1 MAPDSHHSNNCPAW
15 VLIAVALFAILLRA
29 IGYDGLAVSDDM
41 GYAHFADRIATGL
54 FRLEHHHYAIRFGMT
69 APVALLYSLFG
80 MHEWTTALYPLA
92 ASVAASVLLA
102 AIGCRIGGPMAGLF
116 SGLLL
121 ASLPMEAL
129 YGGML
134 VPEAVLQAVL
144 LAAALLY
151 VVADQRS
158 SPLLA
163 GLSGV
168 AFGLAFLVKEPAVFV
183 LAAFV
188 LFGLLQ
194 RRYRL
199 AIALAAG
206 AAFVAGTEFALFYW
220 ATGDPFFIHS
230 AMKVH
235 NAGMARWAQ
244 TLDLPY
250 RLFKYYPRI
259 LLVPSSFVGLHGLIA
274 TGAALYGVFR
284 WRKPAYALLILWA
297 VFPYLYLNFGS
308 SSFREFVPLPAA
320 HRYLLVTFPP
330 LLLLAGLG
338 LAGVAARGRRWLPV
352 VGLVMAFACAAG
364 VWGVLD
370 MKAQHEGRRTTAAL
384 KAFVQEAEAG
394 GQSLCLAPG
403 TSYYW
408 EMAVRV
414 WSPGRLGCE
423 GDRVLY
429 LTEDD
434 QLMPVRGR
442 TPVKRTLQPVTAR

>member
-1 MAPDSHHSNNCPAW
+1 MAQDSHNPNNCPAW
-15 VLIAVALFAILLRA
+15 ALIAVGLFAILLRA
-29 IGYDGLAVSDDM
+29 AGYDGLAVSDDM
-41 GYAHFADRIATGL
+41 GYAHFADRIATGQ

-69 APVALLYSLFG
+69 VPVALLYFLFG
-80 MHEWTTALYPLA
+80 MQEWTTALYPFV

-102 AIGCRIGGPMAGLF
+102 AIGCRIGGAMAGLF

-134 VPEAVLQAVL
+134 VPEAVLQAAL

-151 VVADQRS
+151 VVADERS
-158 SPLLA
+158 SPRLA

-199 AIALAAG
+199 ALALAAG
-206 AAFVAGTEFALFYW
+206 AASVAGAEFALFYW

-235 NAGMARWAQ
+235 NAGMMRWAE
-244 TLDLPY
+244 TMDLPY

-259 LLVPSSFVGLHGLIA
+259 LLIPGAFVGLHGLVA
-274 TGAALYGVFR
+274 TVAALYGLLR
-284 WRKPAYALLILWA
+284 WKKPACTLLLLWA
-297 VFPYLYLNFGS
+297 VIPYLYLNFGS
-308 SSFREFVPLPAA
+308 SSFREYMPLPAA

-338 LAGVAARGRRWLPV
+338 LAGVAARGRKWLPG
-352 VGLVMAFACAAG
+352 VGLVVALAGAAG
-364 VWGVLD
+364 LWGVLH
-370 MKAQHEGRRTTAAL
+370 MKADHEGRRTTAAL
-384 KAFVQEAEAG
+384 KAFVQEARTG

-414 WSPGRLGCE
+414 WSPGLLGCE
-423 GDRVLY
+423 GDRVLH
-429 LTEDD
+429 LTEDR

-442 TPVKRTLQPVTAR
+442 TPVKRVLQPVTAR

>member
-1 MAPDSHHSNNCPAW
+1 MAQDSHNPNNCPAW
-15 VLIAVALFAILLRA
+15 VLIAVGVFAILLRA
-29 IGYDGLAVSDDM
+29 IGYDGLGVSDDM
-41 GYAHFADRIATGL
+41 GYAHFAERIANGQ
-54 FRLEHHHYAIRFGMT
+54 FRIEHHHYAIRFGMT
-69 APVALLYSLFG
+69 APVALLYFLFG
-80 MHEWTTALYPLA
+80 MQEWTTVLYPLA
-92 ASVAASVLLA
+92 GSVAAPVLLA
-102 AIGCRIGGPMAGLF
+102 AIGCRIGGAVAGLV

-129 YGGML
+129 YGGIL
-134 VPEAVLQAVL
+134 VPEAVLQPAL

-158 SPLLA
+158 SPRLA

-206 AAFVAGTEFALFYW
+206 AALVAGTEFALLYW

-235 NAGMARWAQ
+235 NAGMQRWAQ

-259 LLVPSSFVGLHGLIA
+259 LLVPSAFVGLHGLIA
-274 TGAALYGVFR
+274 TAAAVYGLLR
-284 WRKPAYALLILWA
+284 WKKPVYGLLLLWA
-297 VFPYLYLNFGS
+297 AIPFLYLNFGS
-308 SSFREFVPLPAA
+308 SSFREYMPLPAA
-320 HRYLLVTFPP
+320 HRYLLVIFPP

-338 LAGVAARGRRWLPV
+338 LAGVADRGRKWLPG
-352 VGLVMAFACAAG
+352 VGLLVAIACTAG
-364 VWGVLD
+364 AWGLWD
-370 MKAQHEGRRTTAAL
+370 MKAQQEGRRTTASL
-384 KAFVQEAEAG
+384 KAFVREAEAG

-434 QLMPVRGR
+434 QLKPVRGR
-442 TPVKRTLQPVTAR
+442 TPGPRSFQPI

>member
-1 MAPDSHHSNNCPAW
+1 MAQDSHNPNNCPAW
-15 VLIAVALFAILLRA
+15 VLIAVGVFAILLRA
-29 IGYDGLAVSDDM
+29 IGYDGLGVSDDM
-41 GYAHFADRIATGL
+41 GYAHFAERIANGQ
-54 FRLEHHHYAIRFGMT
+54 FRIEHHHYAIRFGMT
-69 APVALLYSLFG
+69 APVALLYFLFG
-80 MHEWTTALYPLA
+80 MQEWTTVLYPLA
-92 ASVAASVLLA
+92 GSVAAPVLLA
-102 AIGCRIGGPMAGLF
+102 AIGCRIGGAVAGLV

-129 YGGML
+129 YGGIL
-134 VPEAVLQAVL
+134 VPEAVLQPAL

-158 SPLLA
+158 SPRLA

-206 AAFVAGTEFALFYW
+206 AALVAGTEFALLYW

-235 NAGMARWAQ
+235 NAGMQRWAQ

-259 LLVPSSFVGLHGLIA
+259 LLVPSAFVGLHGLIA
-274 TGAALYGVFR
+274 TAAAVYGLLR
-284 WRKPAYALLILWA
+284 WKKPVYGLLLLWA
-297 VFPYLYLNFGS
+297 AIPFLYLNFGS
-308 SSFREFVPLPAA
+308 SSFREYMPLPAA
-320 HRYLLVTFPP
+320 HRYLLVIFPP

-338 LAGVAARGRRWLPV
+338 LAGVADRGRKWLPG
-352 VGLVMAFACAAG
+352 VGLLVAIACVSGA
-364 VWGVLD
+364 WGLLD
-370 MKAQHEGRRTTAAL
+370 LKAQHEGRRTTAAL
-384 KAFVQEAEAG
+384 EAFVREAEAG

-403 TSYYW
+403 SSYYW
-408 EMAVRV
+408 TVAVRV
-414 WSPGRLGCE
+414 WSPGLLGCE
-423 GDRVLY
+423 GERVLY
-429 LTEDD
+429 VTEDR
-434 QLMPVRGR
+434 QFKPVRGR
-442 TPVKRTLQPVTAR
+442 TPSPRTYQPI

>member
-1 MAPDSHHSNNCPAW
+1 MAQDSHNPNNCPAW
-15 VLIAVALFAILLRA
+15 VLIAVGVFAILLRA

-41 GYAHFADRIATGL
+41 GYAHFAERIANGQ
-54 FRLEHHHYAIRFGMT
+54 FRIEHHHYAIRFGMT
-69 APVALLYSLFG
+69 APVALLYFLFG
-80 MHEWTTALYPLA
+80 MQEWTTVLYPLA
-92 ASVAASVLLA
+92 GSVAAPVLLA
-102 AIGCRIGGPMAGLF
+102 AIGCRIGGAAAGLI

-134 VPEAVLQAVL
+134 VPEAVLQPAL
-144 LAAALLY
+144 LAAALFY

-158 SPLLA
+158 LPLLA

-206 AAFVAGTEFALFYW
+206 AALVAGTEFALLYW

-235 NAGMARWAQ
+235 NAGMQRWAQ
-244 TLDLPY
+244 ALDLPY

-259 LLVPSSFVGLHGLIA
+259 LLVPNTFVGLHGLIA
-274 TGAALYGVFR
+274 TVAAVYGLLR
-284 WRKPAYALLILWA
+284 WKKPVYGLLLLWA
-297 VFPYLYLNFGS
+297 AIPFLYLNFGS
-308 SSFREFVPLPAA
+308 SSFREYMPLPAA
-320 HRYLLVTFPP
+320 HRYLLVIFPP

-338 LAGVAARGRRWLPV
+338 LAGVATRGRKRLLG
-352 VGLVMAFACAAG
+352 VGLLVAIACTAG
-364 VWGVLD
+364 AWGLLD
-370 MKAQHEGRRTTAAL
+370 LKAQHEGRRTTAAL
-384 KAFVQEAEAG
+384 KAFVREAEAG

-403 TSYYW
+403 SSYYW
-408 EMAVRV
+408 TMAVRV
-414 WSPGRLGCE
+414 WSPGLLGCE
-423 GDRVLY
+423 GERVLY
-429 LTEDD
+429 VTEDG
-434 QLMPVRGR
+434 QSKPVRGR
-442 TPVKRTLQPVTAR
+442 TRSPRTYQPI